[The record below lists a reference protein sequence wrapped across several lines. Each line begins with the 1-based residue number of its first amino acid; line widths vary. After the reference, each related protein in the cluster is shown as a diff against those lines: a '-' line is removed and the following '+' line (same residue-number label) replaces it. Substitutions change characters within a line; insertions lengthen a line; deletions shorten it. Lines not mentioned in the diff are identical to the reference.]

1 MWARLMRWWV
11 LLVCGCGR
19 FGFDA
24 SIDARGDGAAIEND
38 GSSGPVCKDTYELC
52 DGFEGT
58 AFDPV
63 WTVGSPNISLDTTI
77 SHRGARSMH
86 VFSDPVAAGDP
97 GEFSLDETATLAFND
112 PTFYVRAYVRL
123 GALPL
128 DNMWL
133 INAAQVSG
141 APREDGVY
149 VNPGEMT
156 VFSQFSQDS
165 QATNENPPTNTWFC
179 VLWTVH
185 RSTTN
190 AGSLALAG
198 DPPALTLS
206 NTQTDGAPPISI
218 LGFGIEFSATTQMVD
233 QPRIDVWIDDVIV
246 ANAPI
251 TCAD

>member
-1 MWARLMRWWV
+1 M

-24 SIDARGDGAAIEND
+24 SIDARGSGDDAASD
-38 GSSGPVCKDTYELC
+38 AVTAAACKASYELC
-52 DGFEGT
+52 DDFEAT
-58 AFDPV
+58 AFDSV
-63 WTVGSPNISLDTTI
+63 WTLDSPNISLDTTI
-77 SHRGARSMH
+77 AHRGGQSMH
-86 VFSDPVAAGDP
+86 VFSDLVAAGKP
-97 GEFSLDETATLAFND
+97 GEFSLDETATLALND
-112 PTFYVRAYVRL
+112 PTFYVRTYVRL

-128 DNMWL
+128 DNMRL
-133 INAAQVSG
+133 IKAAQISG

-149 VNPGEMT
+149 INPGEMT
-156 VFSQFSQDS
+156 VFSQFSGAS
-165 QATNENPPTNTWFC
+165 QSTNENPPTDTWFC

-185 RSTTN
+185 RSTTS
-190 AGSLALAG
+190 GSLALAG
-198 DPPALTLS
+198 DPPALTLP

-246 ANAPI
+246 ANTPI